1 MDGRDPAG
9 PPIGV
14 FRRRALDCSMQS
26 VTPGALLVIVHKAVE
41 GVNVAMLARFLN
53 CGRRTL
59 KLGGEVTLLL
69 TSSAQ
74 LRRLNREFRRQD
86 YPTDVLSFPS
96 EVPPQRHYPT
106 SVPITP
112 ASRTRRGPRQKRD
125 GTWGPE
131 QRQKL
136 PSPGTR
142 AGYAGDIAI
151 SADIAR
157 RNGRLLGHGA
167 AIEIKTLIL
176 HGLLH
181 LAGYDHES
189 DNGRMARKEALL
201 RRALGLPEGLIER
214 TNKPVVGLLGLSGRR
229 GKER

>member
-1 MDGRDPAG
+1 
-9 PPIGV
+9 
-14 FRRRALDCSMQS
+14 
-26 VTPGALLVIVHKAVE
+26 LVIVDKAVE
-41 GVNVAMLARFLN
+41 GVSNTMLARFLN
-53 CGRRTL
+53 RGRRTL
-59 KLGGEVTLLL
+59 KLDGEVTLLL
-69 TSSAQ
+69 ASSAQ
-74 LRRLNREFRRQD
+74 LRRLNREFRRKD

-96 EVPPQRHYPT
+96 EV
-106 SVPITP
+106 
-112 ASRTRRGPRQKRD
+112 
-125 GTWGPE
+125 
-131 QRQKL
+131 
-136 PSPGTR
+136 

-157 RNGRLLGHGA
+157 RNGRLLGHGV

-201 RRALGLPEGLIER
+201 RSALGLPEGLIER
-214 TNKPVVGLLGLSGRR
+214 TNSALAKGKPARPAAAPAKAEPGGGKLRVRRLRPGVRGERVSGGVPNKPVVGLLGLSGRR

>member
-1 MDGRDPAG
+1 M
-9 PPIGV
+9 
-14 FRRRALDCSMQS
+14 
-26 VTPGALLVIVHKAVE
+26 VIVDKAVE
-41 GVNVAMLARFLN
+41 GISVAMLARFLN
-53 CGRRTL
+53 RGRRTL
-59 KLGGEVTLLL
+59 KLEGEVTLLL
-69 TSSAQ
+69 ASSAQ

-96 EVPPQRHYPT
+96 EIPPQQ
-106 SVPITP
+106 
-112 ASRTRRGPRQKRD
+112 RQKRRSR
-125 GTWGPE
+125 E
-131 QRQKL
+131 
-136 PSPGTR
+136 TR

-157 RNGRLLGHGA
+157 QNGRLLGHGV

-201 RRALGLPEGLIER
+201 RRTLGLPEGLIER
-214 TNKPVVGLLGLSGRR
+214 TNSDRAKGKPERTASAGGKVRVRRLRSEVRGERASGGVPDKPVVGLLGLSGGVPDKPVVGLLGLSGRR

>member
-1 MDGRDPAG
+1 MGGFRQALPLVFSDGAP
-9 PPIGV
+9 
-14 FRRRALDCSMQS
+14 STQS
-26 VTPGALLVIVHKAVE
+26 VTPGAPLVIVDKAVE
-41 GVNVAMLARFLN
+41 GISVAMLARFLN
-53 CGRRTL
+53 RGRRTL
-59 KLGGEVTLLL
+59 KLEGEVTLLL
-69 TSSAQ
+69 ASSAQ

-86 YPTDVLSFPS
+86 YSTDVLSFPF
-96 EVPPQRHYPT
+96 E
-106 SVPITP
+106 
-112 ASRTRRGPRQKRD
+112 GP
-125 GTWGPE
+125 
-131 QRQKL
+131 

-157 RNGRLLGHGA
+157 QNGRLLGHGV

-201 RRALGLPEGLIER
+201 RRTLGLPEGLIER
-214 TNKPVVGLLGLSGRR
+214 TNSDRAKGEPERPASAGGKVRVRRLRPGVRGERASGGVPDKPVVGLLGLSGRR